1 MHSHRDGY
9 LREACVHMTD
19 VAFAQD
25 TPEGCTLLVRIH
37 PGARRDAVTG
47 MHDGAL
53 KISLTTPPVEG
64 RANEALIAFLAE
76 ALSLPKAR
84 IALVAGMTSRSKV
97 LRIEGKSAAEV
108 QAALSPTV
116 DC

>member
-25 TPEGCTLLVRIH
+25 TPDGCTLLVRIH

-47 MHDGAL
+47 ID
-53 KISLTTPPVEG
+53 
-64 RANEALIAFLAE
+64 R
-76 ALSLPKAR
+76 
-84 IALVAGMTSRSKV
+84 
-97 LRIEGKSAAEV
+97 KSV
-108 QAALSPTV
+108 V
-116 DC
+116 